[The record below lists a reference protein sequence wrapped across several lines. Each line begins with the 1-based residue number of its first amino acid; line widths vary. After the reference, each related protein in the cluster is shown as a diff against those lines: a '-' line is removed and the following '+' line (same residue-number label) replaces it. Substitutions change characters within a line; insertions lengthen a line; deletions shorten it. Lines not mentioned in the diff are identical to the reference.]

1 MTTKLIRDR
10 IPEIAAA
17 RGQQLQVHTAG
28 TNEMVSLLLDKLD
41 EEALEVSEAASDEEL
56 LDELADVLE
65 VVHALTRLNG
75 WTLDDLEAA
84 RIRKHR
90 ERGGFDR
97 QLVLTVAPETCGD
110 RLEDWT
116 CTLPP
121 GPHPRWKHQ
130 DQTAGAWWSQ
140 SGVPPHSN
148 RDQVPACQCI
158 PAGATAPRIYC
169 DTCQTTRTNS
179 NQESS

>member
-41 EEALEVSEAASDEEL
+41 EEALEVSEAASNEEL
-56 LDELADVLE
+56 LGELADVLE

-84 RIRKHR
+84 RTRKHQ
-90 ERGGFDR
+90 ERGGFDG
-97 QLVLTVAPETCGD
+97 QLVLTVADEEDD
-110 RLEDWT
+110 R
-116 CTLPP
+116 
-121 GPHPRWKHQ
+121 
-130 DQTAGAWWSQ
+130 
-140 SGVPPHSN
+140 
-148 RDQVPACQCI
+148 
-158 PAGATAPRIYC
+158 
-169 DTCQTTRTNS
+169 
-179 NQESS
+179 